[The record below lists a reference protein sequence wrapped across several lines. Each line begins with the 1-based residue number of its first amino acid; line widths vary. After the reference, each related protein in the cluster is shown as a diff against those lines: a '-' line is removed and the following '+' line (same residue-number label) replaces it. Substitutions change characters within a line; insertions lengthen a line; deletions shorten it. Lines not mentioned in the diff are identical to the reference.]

1 MECLQFPCNS
11 TEKRSAYLHSAR
23 SFWIIKIEDANYTV
37 RRNSRMLEGSLRGTI
52 SRTKKGGRGVEY
64 TTLSQTTIRFDVQP
78 SPEGGRE
85 RERGLKH
92 TAYRSFPLYFFWRG
106 TPIAARYRS
115 NLTLVHRIRQ
125 AINFATS
132 CLNTSVLSTFD
143 KIIINSRGID
153 ARWNLSRWNSC
164 ELLYARRWKGW
175 RVFKFYTLF
184 RDSNL
189 IRNLKI

>member
-52 SRTKKGGRGVEY
+52 SRTKKGGEGSGVY
-64 TTLSQTTIRFDVQP
+64 DAFPDYYSIWRTTLSR
-78 SPEGGRE
+78 GRE
-85 RERGLKH
+85 GERGLKH

-106 TPIAARYRS
+106 TPIAARYWS